1 MGLDADGRGGAVV
14 VVVAVVA
21 RGRMRMDGLTLAS
34 ERVGGLVKMEL
45 LRVIAGL
52 GVLPLWPS
60 YLTWPIWPQGT

>member
-1 MGLDADGRGGAVV
+1 VV

-21 RGRMRMDGLTLAS
+21 RGRMDGLTLAS
-34 ERVGGLVKMEL
+34 ESERDGGLVKMEL